1 MDHRDLAENC
11 LGQGNVTAAIAHA
24 LIALVDE
31 FRNADEPIDYVLL
44 GDQ

>member
-1 MDHRDLAENC
+1 MDHRDLAEKC
-11 LGQGNVTAAIAHA
+11 LAQGNVTAAIAHA

-31 FRNADEPIDYVLL
+31 FRDDRPIDYVL